1 MSLSGRTLIG
11 AVLVLIGLLVFA
23 GNLGI
28 ITSETV
34 RTIVSY
40 WPVLLI
46 LWGLLIIYRKEDRG
60 DVISGAVVLIVGLLF
75 LGNHFEFF
83 RFGWA
88 EFWKIFWPVVLILV
102 GWSLLSNRAKTQG
115 GNIAFLGGLEKDAGQ
130 WILKSEAYGAILG
143 GVELDLSHAVFS
155 EPEITLD
162 LSAFLGGIDLRV
174 PDDVTVYCKGT
185 AALGGIVFFGKG
197 KGGIIAMCDE
207 SRLGSSNK
215 VLKIHC
221 RTVMGGIEITRS
233 KA

>member
-1 MSLSGRTLIG
+1 MSTGGRTIIG
-11 AVLVLIGLLVFA
+11 VALVLIGLLVFA
-23 GNLGI
+23 GNFGI
-28 ITSETV
+28 ITSEVISTV
-34 RTIVSY
+34 ISY

-46 LWGLLIIYRKEDRG
+46 LWGLVILYRREDRS
-60 DVISGAVVLIVGLLF
+60 DVISGAVVLVVGLLF
-75 LGNHFEFF
+75 LGNRLGLFHFS
-83 RFGWA
+83 WA
-88 EFWKIFWPVVLILV
+88 EFWRFFWPVVLIMI
-102 GWSLLSNRAKTQG
+102 GWSLLTNRAKTQG
-115 GNIAFLGGLEKDAGQ
+115 GNVAFLGGIERDTGQ
-130 WILKSEAYGAILG
+130 WVLKSEAYGAILG

-185 AALGGIVFFGKG
+185 AALGGIDFFGKG